1 MKRILLVMC
10 LFISS
15 ISIITAQDLKEIR
28 GSKSVKSGTKETYCI
43 AFAAPLKV
51 MTKIKIAA
59 SHGKINSSTNSNFEE
74 ITVNKDNSDV
84 EFSVYWDDVVAS
96 DAFITAYKSEEK
108 STPVELKNIKITKEG
123 TSSDEST
130 TMTPY
135 IKTSIKHGFS
145 VSDDIITFEVGN
157 LGADNYDIEKWI
169 YDSNVFQ
176 EISRNYK
183 SITLKARQITTDSK
197 RVQVGVRIKYTYY
210 GVFGIS
216 LAGNKATHTYGFT
229 LYNKPYIK
237 NKDNIICSGNTNY
250 EIINPVPY
258 TKTSVQWTAG
268 ENLKFISSVNPF
280 QATFLSTGKGKTKAI
295 ATVKLEGSGNMAD
308 FKREFKIENSNV
320 WVGVPP
326 KTAPLTLSPTVGCGT
341 QATFRI
347 PNSMP
352 EGAFNETSVNWKS
365 SVTPSS
371 KTKTDLKVFAKYA
384 GSIIDASMDLTNKC
398 GTSRSNTATIVVT
411 GNCGTIDPERPG
423 KPGQPGLDPELRAK
437 NNSRLNSYL
446 PITSVKVYV
455 YPTGSLVYQKKNVV
469 NFDIQNTTLGEGI
482 YILEITDQEG
492 NVTREKVMKSKQ

>member
-1 MKRILLVMC
+1 MPHLLVR
-10 LFISS
+10 S
-15 ISIITAQDLKEIR
+15 IDASIIDPAYLAKTFRSVLVLLDGVTDDFQLTEVSLNAPSGIEFGILNVACVPHPTVGDKVKGAVFGGTPTHTLEFSILNSLLKSAI
-28 GSKSVKSGTKETYCI
+28 
-43 AFAAPLKV
+43 FPDP
-51 MTKIKIAA
+51 
-59 SHGKINSSTNSNFEE
+59 SNF
-74 ITVNKDNSDV
+74 TV
-84 EFSVYWDDVVAS
+84 A
-96 DAFITAYKSEEK
+96 
-108 STPVELKNIKITKEG
+108 
-123 TSSDEST
+123 
-130 TMTPY
+130 M
-135 IKTSIKHGFS
+135 
-145 VSDDIITFEVGN
+145 
-157 LGADNYDIEKWI
+157 
-169 YDSNVFQ
+169 
-176 EISRNYK
+176 
-183 SITLKARQITTDSK
+183 
-197 RVQVGVRIKYTYY
+197 
-210 GVFGIS
+210 
-216 LAGNKATHTYGFT
+216 
-229 LYNKPYIK
+229 
-237 NKDNIICSGNTNY
+237 
-250 EIINPVPY
+250 
-258 TKTSVQWTAG
+258 
-268 ENLKFISSVNPF
+268 
-280 QATFLSTGKGKTKAI
+280 AI